1 MDDTKQN
8 EGRGLRI
15 ASRLLGFL
23 LAGVMIVSGVMK
35 FIQPPGFDDGIAH
48 LGWDG
53 RRIFFV
59 GVVEILIAVVYLIPK
74 TAVIGA
80 ILLTAYMGG
89 AIATHVRVG
98 DPFYAQILIGV
109 LFWFSLYL
117 RDPKIRELI
126 PFHR

>member
-1 MDDTKQN
+1 MDETRQN

-15 ASRLLGFL
+15 ASWLLGIL

-35 FIQPPGFDDGIAH
+35 FIRPPGFDDGIAH
-48 LGWDG
+48 LGWDADK
-53 RRIFFV
+53 IFFV
-59 GVVEILIAVVYLIPK
+59 GVVEILIAVIYLIPR
-74 TAVIGA
+74 TAVLGA

-109 LFWFSLYL
+109 LFWFALYL
-117 RDPKIRELI
+117 RDPKIRDLI